1 MKSVNVH
8 FVASFL
14 LKHTNVQVTMTTTT
28 LFDVYCHG
36 APRHLAVSRSFMNFL
51 ASVTPERPGLAA
63 VEVSPIWLGVIL
75 FDVVSNVVYY
85 KLMMMCTST

>member
-1 MKSVNVH
+1 MKNH

-14 LKHTNVQVTMTTTT
+14 LKHTNVQVTMTTT

-36 APRHLAVSRSFMNFL
+36 APRHLAVSGSFMNFL

-63 VEVSPIWLGVIL
+63 VEVSPIWRGVIL

-85 KLMMMCTST
+85 KLMMMFTST